1 MLLVGM
7 IILLT
12 GGAQT
17 VKCGTDLSNTSAP
30 SRLCTVAEII
40 PLSRK

>member
-1 MLLVGM
+1 MLLDGM

-12 GGAQT
+12 GGART

-30 SRLCTVAEII
+30 FRLCTVVGII